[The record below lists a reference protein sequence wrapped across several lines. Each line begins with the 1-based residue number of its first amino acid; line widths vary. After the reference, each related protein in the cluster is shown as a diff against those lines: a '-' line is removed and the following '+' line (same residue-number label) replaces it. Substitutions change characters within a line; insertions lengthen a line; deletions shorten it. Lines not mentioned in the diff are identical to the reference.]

1 MARGGAFNLAAVA
14 CMGVT
19 SFVLVVVLTRGLG
32 ATGYGLVATA
42 IAVFT
47 IFANT
52 GELGADTGML
62 REIPRLLV
70 QRRARDVRALLR
82 VGLYPVLLVGIAMA
96 VLVWI
101 YAPQLTDVLVR
112 HHSGSAEVTY
122 LRILAPFLALAPA
135 ATVALAGTRGFGNM
149 KIFALVQNVFV
160 PVTRP
165 VLAGIVLL
173 AGLGGAAVVLAWG
186 APLVIALVAALV
198 FLVRFMRSAE
208 KGVAGA
214 EPPRSTRVVAREF
227 WSFTAARGVA
237 GALSIA
243 MAQISLL
250 MVSALRSPH
259 DAGIFSAVT
268 RYVMMGTFAFAAM
281 RIAIGPQIARLL
293 AQRREGDA
301 EAVFQTATWWLMAL
315 SWPFYLLLMIFPHA
329 VLELFGHAFGAG
341 AVALSLLCL
350 SELIDMGTGNI
361 TLVLLMGGRSKWNL
375 INIVLGLI
383 TTVTLDLLLIP
394 PFGLV
399 GAAIG
404 AGTATIVINAAAV
417 VEVAA
422 FMKMKPFGPGYWYVV
437 GLSAASF
444 VGVGLIALATGLR
457 GPIALCAT
465 VVLGGGLY
473 LVLLFRFRSRLRLD
487 LLAKALMQR
496 APVAREQ
503 VA

>member
-1 MARGGAFNLAAVA
+1 
-14 CMGVT
+14 
-19 SFVLVVVLTRGLG
+19 
-32 ATGYGLVATA
+32 
-42 IAVFT
+42 
-47 IFANT
+47 
-52 GELGADTGML
+52 
-62 REIPRLLV
+62 
-70 QRRARDVRALLR
+70 
-82 VGLYPVLLVGIAMA
+82 
-96 VLVWI
+96 
-101 YAPQLTDVLVR
+101 
-112 HHSGSAEVTY
+112 
-122 LRILAPFLALAPA
+122 
-135 ATVALAGTRGFGNM
+135 
-149 KIFALVQNVFV
+149 
-160 PVTRP
+160 
-165 VLAGIVLL
+165 
-173 AGLGGAAVVLAWG
+173 
-186 APLVIALVAALV
+186 
-198 FLVRFMRSAE
+198 
-208 KGVAGA
+208 
-214 EPPRSTRVVAREF
+214 
-227 WSFTAARGVA
+227 
-237 GALSIA
+237 
-243 MAQISLL
+243 
-250 MVSALRSPH
+250 
-259 DAGIFSAVT
+259 
-268 RYVMMGTFAFAAM
+268 
-281 RIAIGPQIARLL
+281 
-293 AQRREGDA
+293 
-301 EAVFQTATWWLMAL
+301 
-315 SWPFYLLLMIFPHA
+315 MIFPGT

-383 TTVTLDLLLIP
+383 TTVTLDLWLIP